1 MDGLPLPALETLF
14 DEAPCGHLVAAPAGG
29 LLLVN
34 ATMSKW
40 LLYEQRELLDHVKL
54 QDLLT
59 VGGRIFYH
67 THLAPLLRMQGSV
80 AEVKLEMRRKDGHV
94 LPMIMNATERVW
106 NGRPIVQIA
115 AFIAEDRHRYERE
128 LLLQRQRA
136 EELAAENARGQE
148 ELHAAR
154 AEAEERAVFA
164 EKLVGMVS
172 HDIRNPLSVIHMSTV
187 LLERGGLT
195 EPQRQVVGRVSRAVD
210 RVRTLIGDLL
220 DFTQA
225 KLGRGLSVH
234 MERVDL
240 HAAIGAAVADLGV
253 AFPGHSIR
261 HERQGDGACVADA
274 NRIVQAVGNLV
285 GNAATHGAA
294 GRPITVRTAG
304 EGERFRVAVHNEG
317 QPIPPEIIPTLFQ
330 PMVRGAP
337 EQAGDGGIGL
347 GLFIVQEIVQ
357 RHGGSVQ
364 VESTAPAGTTF
375 TMLIPCG

>member
-1 MDGLPLPALETLF
+1 MNGQPLPALEALF

-40 LLYEQRELLDHVKL
+40 LLYDRRELLDDVKL

-59 VGGRIFYH
+59 VGGRLFYH

-94 LPMIMNATERVW
+94 LPMIMNASERVW
-106 NGRPIVQIA
+106 NGQPIVQIA
-115 AFIAEDRHRYERE
+115 AFIAEDRHKYERE
-128 LLLQRQRA
+128 LVLQRERA
-136 EELAAENARGQE
+136 EALAAENARGQE
-148 ELHAAR
+148 ELQAAHA
-154 AEAEERAVFA
+154 ESEERAVFA

-195 EPQRQVVGRVSRAVD
+195 EPPRQVIGRVSRAVD
-210 RVRTLIGDLL
+210 RVRALIGDLL

-225 KLGRGLSVH
+225 KLGRGLNVQKQ
-234 MERVDL
+234 RVDL
-240 HAAIGAAVADLGV
+240 HAAIGAAVGDLGV

-261 HERQGDGACVADA
+261 HERHGDGACVADA

-285 GNAATHGAA
+285 GNAATHGAP

-304 EGERFRVAVHNEG
+304 EGEHFRVAVHNEG
-317 QPIPPEIIPTLFQ
+317 RPIPPEMIPVLFQ

-357 RHGGSVQ
+357 RHGGSVK
-364 VESTAPAGTTF
+364 VESTEPAGTTF